1 MEELKN
7 NIYYILIFVLSLLTL
22 LVAPLFGSTVGLT
35 FMLPNTPAAW
45 AVYIITKLFVATVN
59 VMLFHCFVRQGKVNI
74 KDNPKF
80 LAAQEMLGKLHLT
93 YSSPRSPSMFLR
105 QIYVKKGT
113 TVFLTSLLTAFVL
126 TNAILTYDITS
137 LVSYSITIIMGIIFG
152 ILKMKD
158 VETYW
163 TEEYYNYAV
172 EKTQA
177 MSVDAAAQ
185 MEENKENEI
194 QQPNL

>member
-1 MEELKN
+1 MEEIKN

-22 LVAPLFGSTVGLT
+22 LVAPLFGSVVGLA
-35 FMLPNTPAAW
+35 FILPTTPAAW
-45 AVYIITKLFVATVN
+45 AVYIITKLFVAIVN
-59 VMLFHCFVRQGKVNI
+59 VLLFHCFVRQGKVNI
-74 KDNPKF
+74 RNNPQF

-93 YSSPRSPSMFLR
+93 YLSPRSPATFLR
-105 QIYVKKGT
+105 QIYFKKGT
-113 TVFLTSLLTAFVL
+113 TVFMTSLLTAFVL

-137 LVSYSITIIMGIIFG
+137 LVSYSITIVMGIIFG

-172 EKTQA
+172 AKC
-177 MSVDAAAQ
+177 AAQ
-185 MEENKENEI
+185 TEEEEKENDL
-194 QQPNL
+194 QQQHLS

>member
-1 MEELKN
+1 MEEIKN

-22 LVAPLFGSTVGLT
+22 LVAPLFGSVVGLT
-35 FMLPNTPAAW
+35 FMFPTTPAAW
-45 AVYIITKLFVATVN
+45 AVYITTKLFVAIVN
-59 VMLFHCFVRQGKVNI
+59 VLLFHCFVRQGKVNI
-74 KDNPKF
+74 RNNPQF

-93 YSSPRSPSMFLR
+93 YLSPRSPATFLR
-105 QIYVKKGT
+105 QIYFKKGT
-113 TVFLTSLLTAFVL
+113 AVFMTSLLTAFVL

-137 LVSYSITIIMGIIFG
+137 LVSYSITIVMGIIFG

-172 EKTQA
+172 AKCAVQT
-177 MSVDAAAQ
+177 
-185 MEENKENEI
+185 EEEEKENDL
-194 QQPNL
+194 QQQHLS

>member
-35 FMLPNTPAAW
+35 FMFPNTPAAW
-45 AVYIITKLFVATVN
+45 AVYIITKLFVAVIN

-105 QIYVKKGT
+105 QIYFKKGT

-137 LVSYSITIIMGIIFG
+137 LVSYSTTVVMGIIFG

-172 EKTQA
+172 EKTQI
-177 MSVDAAAQ
+177 AAQ